1 MMKKRIIRIVT
12 AGCMAL
18 AVPITALAGQWKEN
32 EKGWWYD
39 NEDGTYPA
47 SCWKW
52 IDGNGDGI
60 AECYYFNK
68 DGYMLAGS
76 KAPDGKTVTEE
87 GKWIKEGE
95 IQTRDAASVENQNVL
110 VSSLESK
117 GTKYFIY
124 IPETITD
131 IQGNVYTKPFAINC
145 LERMG
150 NCYGVYESSGYV
162 RLRADK
168 IALANGREGS
178 MAEEIIINIYDAN
191 TEKLLNTTT
200 VTPETENEALDVNI
214 IGSSKI
220 RISAR
225 VSKGVG
231 SSAYVILDNLQLI
244 K

>member
-1 MMKKRIIRIVT
+1 MKKKRMISFAA
-12 AGCMAL
+12 AGCM
-18 AVPITALAGQWKEN
+18 VIIVSMTAFAGQWREN

-52 IDGNGDGI
+52 IDGNGDGV

-68 DGYMLAGS
+68 DGYMLAGG

-87 GKWIKEGE
+87 GKWIKEGD

-110 VSSLESK
+110 VSSLEPR
-117 GTKYFIY
+117 GTKYFIH

-131 IQGNVYTKPFAINC
+131 IQGNIYKRPFTINC

-150 NCYGVYESSGYV
+150 SCHATYESKEYV

-168 IALANGREGS
+168 IALAGGREGNI
-178 MAEEIIINIYDAN
+178 AEEIVINIYDAD
-191 TEKLLNTTT
+191 TEKLLSTKT
-200 VTPETENEALDVNI
+200 VTPETEEEALDVNI
-214 IGSSKI
+214 IGSSI
-220 RISAR
+220 HHEQA
-225 VSKGVG
+225 G
-231 SSAYVILDNLQLI
+231 I
-244 K
+244 KCV